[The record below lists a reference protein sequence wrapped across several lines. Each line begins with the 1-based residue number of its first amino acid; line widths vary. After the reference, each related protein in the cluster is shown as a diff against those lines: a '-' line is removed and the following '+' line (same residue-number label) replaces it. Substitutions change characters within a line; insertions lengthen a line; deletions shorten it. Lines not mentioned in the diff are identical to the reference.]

1 MVWWDQDKHIFVQ
14 MVSSVYGGIQVR
26 STSLSFNVFSLRGV
40 LSICERLTPPTL
52 IWLANSIIFTLMSAI
67 SLPRQS
73 SLKMLLF
80 KAIFIILTR
89 ALHNG
94 GQQMGARISKMG
106 GGGIWQFLIIGGGLV
121 YVYNGYGPA
130 IKQISQRSTPVT
142 VATYA
147 GELTWIRAGKLSG

>member
-1 MVWWDQDKHIFVQ
+1 
-14 MVSSVYGGIQVR
+14 
-26 STSLSFNVFSLRGV
+26 
-40 LSICERLTPPTL
+40 
-52 IWLANSIIFTLMSAI
+52 
-67 SLPRQS
+67 
-73 SLKMLLF
+73 MLLF
-80 KAIFIILTR
+80 KAFFMILTR

-94 GQQMGARISKMG
+94 GQQMGAR
-106 GGGIWQFLIIGGGLV
+106 IWQFLIIGGGLV